1 MSSMQ
6 EIQPAPSVT
15 LDPQQYQQY
24 SSSDLSGQPYVSL
37 VPAPHPDPSIPPD
50 PAVHMHVS
58 IPPPLFSQQQ
68 LDPATASAMSM
79 HMSIA
84 SLPPPVDTVAPMDVI
99 APPLQSG
106 SPGAIPD
113 LATQAALYGMD
124 PRLATLDGVD
134 PSHPL
139 LSSPSATSAS
149 TSASHAS
156 SPSLTGVA
164 PSYSAGSSSL
174 ASALDGIDPSRSR
187 SGSIASPANLTA
199 SGSDLGFSSSGRDP
213 STTVHESGFQFPP
226 PGFENPMQPSNENM
240 QDAPGGAHLMVL
252 GDMLKNIARAAN
264 SGSAACSMGQSGDAR
279 EIVTMLKRNV
289 LLVAE
294 LVAAMQLGDEAAAG
308 SPPQSLGPGS
318 SSSPVA
324 VSASSVSAPVAA
336 NAKVEQKQSPPHQA
350 QTPPSLNG
358 LPSGGSMD
366 PSTMSDSS
374 ESRKRCA
381 SSVAGDRVVKAMK
394 LEPQEEN
401 PPLQMQPSASVPSSM
416 LPPQT
421 HFAYSAHSLASAPP
435 SASVPDLAS
444 IPPPLPSAPL
454 SASRPASSAGI
465 TSSLAL
471 GMLPDPQVAATLHP
485 TIPLDNVASM
495 SHSPEFISPTSATSA
510 ASSAMTGMISSS
522 AWPDNHAAIQLSQTA
537 PVAGPSTMSYT
548 TSMYSPTRATHLQQ
562 APMNA
567 ASATLGRASRSQ
579 SISNMHGNPFAH
591 VPDTVPH
598 PTMYES
604 TQTQSRPSTSGRH
617 SPRPASPDWDYDEGR
632 DSDDE
637 NGGQGNHAEGLV
649 NGTSRSHA
657 GQRRMSRTSP
667 SNEGGSSSH
676 GNEVPQEYRSEVER
690 IFFEFLNSICSNLDA
705 TDSKGEP
712 IHQTLMAKKMQRLD
726 ESPDFRPF
734 KFRIQA
740 FTNAFLEELARQG
753 FPEEKIPMKKIRNFL
768 WNQPYISRFNEEGKK
783 SKSKGNHI
791 WHVDA
796 KKSEGGWVFRPFKR
810 KLAGT
815 PPGVAYVGLR
825 WTWTPRIW
833 DPQASRTNMPVSY
846 SSPSLPSW
854 LSWKEDSLTGI
865 PPPDAQSCDV
875 TVEARFMQDGKEELL
890 THTVHITIA
899 PMAAVDST
907 FTPSRRPSLVGDIHN
922 PRRIL
927 SDSIVSGVAQPTNTQ
942 RLLRGGLGAVPP
954 PGVAPESQVVQ
965 VLTTAAQRVAQEA
978 QSQVVASPNE
988 VGPELQALAK
998 QQHVL
1003 TVTAQ
1008 AISSKLAGEVPEG
1021 AVAQSNALTVAAQ
1034 QVVLQA
1040 ARQVVADRTVAAVS
1054 SGFPHAVAAS
1064 TVPAV
1069 TVKEVSVATQSAV
1082 AQAVDMVGPLSSE
1095 VDVLMTA
1102 KSLLQQQTRGPP
1114 VLSTMDPTRPHSTGT
1129 TPPGPYDLPPPSV
1142 PIPLPVQV
1150 PVAPPGAVYYPTG

>member
-1 MSSMQ
+1 M
-6 EIQPAPSVT
+6 
-15 LDPQQYQQY
+15 
-24 SSSDLSGQPYVSL
+24 
-37 VPAPHPDPSIPPD
+37 
-50 PAVHMHVS
+50 
-58 IPPPLFSQQQ
+58 
-68 LDPATASAMSM
+68 
-79 HMSIA
+79 
-84 SLPPPVDTVAPMDVI
+84 
-99 APPLQSG
+99 
-106 SPGAIPD
+106 
-113 LATQAALYGMD
+113 YGMD
-124 PRLATLDGVD
+124 PRLTTLDSVD

-149 TSASHAS
+149 TGASHAS
-156 SPSLTGVA
+156 SPALTGVT
-164 PSYSAGSSSL
+164 PSFTTGPSSL
-174 ASALDGIDPSRSR
+174 ASALDNNDAARSR
-187 SGSIASPANLTA
+187 SGSAASPANLTA
-199 SGSDLGFSSSGRDP
+199 SGSELGFSSSGSRP
-213 STTVHESGFQFPP
+213 STTGHESGFQFPP
-226 PGFENPMQPSNENM
+226 PDFENSIESDEAM
-240 QDAPGGAHLMVL
+240 QDVPGGAHLMAI
-252 GDMLKNIARAAN
+252 GDMLKNIARTAN
-264 SGSAACSMGQSGDAR
+264 SGSEACSMGQSGDAR
-279 EIVTMLKRNV
+279 EIVTVLKKNV

-294 LVAAMQLGDEAAAG
+294 LVAAMQLGDAAAG
-308 SPPQSLGPGS
+308 LSLNASLGPGPAS
-318 SSSPVA
+318 SA
-324 VSASSVSAPVAA
+324 ATLNAGSVSAPVAA
-336 NAKVEQKQSPPHQA
+336 AMNVEQLQSSTHQ
-350 QTPPSLNG
+350 QHTPPSLNG

-366 PSTMSDSS
+366 PNTMSDSS

-381 SSVAGDRVVKAMK
+381 SSVAGDRVVKSMK
-394 LEPQEEN
+394 LEPQDEA
-401 PPLQMQPSASVPSSM
+401 PPMQVAPNM
-416 LPPQT
+416 MPQT
-421 HFAYSAHSLASAPP
+421 HFTYNPYPLSAVPQPLAPVGEILP
-435 SASVPDLAS
+435 
-444 IPPPLPSAPL
+444 IPAPLPSAPL
-454 SASRPASSAGI
+454 PSSRPASSAGI
-465 TSSLAL
+465 PPSIPL
-471 GMLPDPQVAATLHP
+471 GMFADAAQQVAAATQAAA
-485 TIPLDNVASM
+485 IPVDPVPSM
-495 SHSPEFISPTSATSA
+495 PHSPDFITPASATTAAMSA
-510 ASSAMTGMISSS
+510 AAAAAGFMSSTV
-522 AWPDNHAAIQLSQTA
+522 WPDNRVPVPRQHHHSLSAGAILNYEPAVPPPTV
-537 PVAGPSTMSYT
+537 PIAGPSSMSYT
-548 TSMYSPTRATHLQQ
+548 TPMYSPTNATHLQQ

-567 ASATLGRASRSQ
+567 ASATLGRASRSH
-579 SISNMHGNPFAH
+579 SVSGLHGNPFAH
-591 VPDTVPH
+591 VPETVTH

-604 TQTQSRPSTSGRH
+604 TQSRPSTSGRH
-617 SPRPASPDWDYDEGR
+617 SPRAPSPDYGDDEGGR

-637 NGGQGNHAEGLV
+637 SGDQYNQYASLEQRMDGSYTESISSAEGPV
-649 NGTSRSHA
+649 NGTARSSA

-667 SNEGGSSSH
+667 ANEGGASGH
-676 GNEVPQEYRSEVER
+676 GNEVPQEYRSDVER

-791 WHVDA
+791 WHVDG
-796 KKSEGGWVFRPFKR
+796 KKSEGGWTFRPFKR

-833 DPQASRTNMPVSY
+833 DPQASRANMPVSY

-875 TVEARFMQDGKEELL
+875 TVEARFIQDGKEEVL

-922 PRRIL
+922 PRRIM
-927 SDSIVSGVAQPTNTQ
+927 SDSVVSSVPQPTNTQ
-942 RLLRGGLGAVPP
+942 RILRGGLPAPAAPV
-954 PGVAPESQVVQ
+954 VAPESQVVQ

-978 QSQVVASPNE
+978 QSQVVASPSDA
-988 VGPELQALAK
+988 GPELRALAK

-1054 SGFPHAVAAS
+1054 SGYPPSVAAS

-1102 KSLLQQQTRGPP
+1102 KSLLQQQTRTPSVMG
-1114 VLSTMDPTRPHSTGT
+1114 TIDPRSHSTGNS
-1129 TPPGPYDLPPPSV
+1129 PPGPFDLSVAPITVPVPMAAVSV
-1142 PIPLPVQV
+1142 P
-1150 PVAPPGAVYYPTG
+1150 PPGAVYYPPS

>member
-1 MSSMQ
+1 M
-6 EIQPAPSVT
+6 
-15 LDPQQYQQY
+15 
-24 SSSDLSGQPYVSL
+24 
-37 VPAPHPDPSIPPD
+37 
-50 PAVHMHVS
+50 
-58 IPPPLFSQQQ
+58 
-68 LDPATASAMSM
+68 
-79 HMSIA
+79 
-84 SLPPPVDTVAPMDVI
+84 
-99 APPLQSG
+99 
-106 SPGAIPD
+106 
-113 LATQAALYGMD
+113 YGMD
-124 PRLATLDGVD
+124 PRLAGLEAVD

-139 LSSPSATSAS
+139 LSSPSANSAS

-156 SPSLTGVA
+156 SPSLTGVT

-174 ASALDGIDPSRSR
+174 ASALDHVGTTRSR
-187 SGSIASPANLTA
+187 SGSVASPPNLTA
-199 SGSDLGFSSSGRDP
+199 SGSDMGFPSAGSGP
-213 STTVHESGFQFPP
+213 PTTVHESGFQFPP
-226 PGFENPMQPSNENM
+226 PGFENPLQTSNEAV
-240 QDAPGGAHLMVL
+240 QDVPGGAHLMVL
-252 GDMLKNIARAAN
+252 GDMLKNIARTAN
-264 SGSAACSMGQSGDAR
+264 SGSEACSMGHGGNAT
-279 EIVTMLKRNV
+279 EIVSVLKKNV

-294 LVAAMQLGDEAAAG
+294 LVAAMQLGDTAAAG
-308 SPPQSLGPGS
+308 SPSRSLGPGS
-318 SSSPVA
+318 SSSLSV
-324 VSASSVSAPVAA
+324 SSVPASVADA
-336 NAKVEQKQSPPHQA
+336 MNIEQQPAAQQQ
-350 QTPPSLNG
+350 QTPPSLNN

-374 ESRKRCA
+374 ESSRKRCA
-381 SSVAGDRVVKAMK
+381 SSVAGDRVVKSMK
-394 LEPQEEN
+394 LEPQDEA
-401 PPLQMQPSASVPSSM
+401 PPLQMSSSTGVLPPMLPSTHFSYTYPLSNGPPPLTSVADMSAVPPPLSSAGTLSSSRPPSSNG
-416 LPPQT
+416 L
-421 HFAYSAHSLASAPP
+421 
-435 SASVPDLAS
+435 
-444 IPPPLPSAPL
+444 PPPLPLGL
-454 SASRPASSAGI
+454 SLDAAQQIVSSIHGAI
-465 TSSLAL
+465 SVDSIPSL
-471 GMLPDPQVAATLHP
+471 P
-485 TIPLDNVASM
+485 
-495 SHSPEFISPTSATSA
+495 HSPDFMAPSSATSGA
-510 ASSAMTGMISSS
+510 LPSPPGFIPPGSV
-522 AWPDNHAAIQLSQTA
+522 WPDNRIPIPLSNTV
-537 PVAGPSTMSYT
+537 PVAGPSTLTYNAAV
-548 TSMYSPTRATHLQQ
+548 YSPTRNTHLQQ
-562 APMNA
+562 TPMNV
-567 ASATLGRASRSQ
+567 ASATLGRASRSA
-579 SISNMHGNPFAH
+579 SMSHLHGNPFSQ
-591 VPDTVPH
+591 VPDTVTH

-604 TQTQSRPSTSGRH
+604 TTQSRPSTSGRH
-617 SPRPASPDWDYDEGR
+617 SPRAESPEYDYDDGR

-637 NGGQGNHAEGLV
+637 GELQTHAEGPV
-649 NGTSRSHA
+649 NGTARSHA

-667 SNEGGSSSH
+667 SNEGGGSSGH
-676 GNEVPQEYRSEVER
+676 GNEVPQEYRADVER

-753 FPEEKIPMKKIRNFL
+753 YPEEKIPMKKIRNFL

-796 KKSEGGWVFRPFKR
+796 KKAEGGWTFRPFRR

-833 DPQASRTNMPVSY
+833 DPQASRTNMPVNY
-846 SSPSLPSW
+846 SSPGLPPW
-854 LSWKEDSLTGI
+854 LAWKEDSLTGI
-865 PPPDAQSCDV
+865 PPPEAQSCDV

-922 PRRIL
+922 PRRML
-927 SDSIVSGVAQPTNTQ
+927 SDSIVPGVSQPPAQ
-942 RLLRGGLGAVPP
+942 RLMRGPLVPAP
-954 PGVAPESQVVQ
+954 APVVAPESQVVQ

-1008 AISSKLAGEVPEG
+1008 AISSKMAGEVPEG
-1021 AVAQSNALTVAAQ
+1021 AVAQSNALTAAAQ

-1054 SGFPHAVAAS
+1054 SGFPPAVAVSA
-1064 TVPAV
+1064 VPQV

-1102 KSLLQQQTRGPP
+1102 KSLLQQQTRNAPA
-1114 VLSTMDPTRPHSTGT
+1114 LIDPIRPHSTGAS
-1129 TPPGPYDLPPPSV
+1129 PPVPFDLPTAPPVPV
-1142 PIPLPVQV
+1142 PIPASIAIP
-1150 PVAPPGAVYYPTG
+1150 PPGAVYYS